1 MLLDISG
8 DADEIVIFYTK
19 NSPHMAYS
27 SVIKLLQNSS
37 RTIKFEECYEGNNA
51 LDFQLISYLGYLMAG
66 ENPANAEFVIMS
78 NDTGYDPAIRFWKK
92 KGFSIKRFNINYC
105 KMAVQRQKQV
115 SAEPLDKAEPTEE
128 AAGTAEEAAGTAEE
142 ALAETPEL
150 AENVAEEKATAV
162 EGTIPAEKAT
172 LAEDAETEHG
182 TLAEATATAEHGTLA
197 ETAAAAEH
205 GTLTEAT
212 AAATSAATGKN
223 ISGSAET
230 ETVSKPDAKS
240 KIVAV
245 TKAEPAAGTG
255 AEGASNAAAG
265 KDSEPA
271 YPVAILTPPAGK
283 APIAVAKP
291 PASKN
296 PVAAAKAPAGK
307 DPVAAAKAS
316 AGKDPVAVAK
326 APAGKDPV
334 AAAKAPAGKASPEA
348 ETSAPSK
355 PYDFNKEEVDSFL
368 NCLGK
373 DNLVLLH
380 ETFVHVYGMEQG
392 QAIYKTIKEKT
403 YTYKRE
409 ENLSRKDKVMR
420 FTDMIFARS
429 NLDAPGNFVDFLEKN
444 KDRTR
449 NLNSIRSA
457 ITKTFGNGNGMKYYS
472 LFKPYFKIISALK

>member
-8 DADEIVIFYTK
+8 DGDEIVIFYTK

-37 RTIKFEECYEGNNA
+37 RRIIFEECYEGNNA

-66 ENPANAEFVIMS
+66 EDPAKAEFVIMS

-128 AAGTAEEAAGTAEE
+128 AAGAAEAALAQ
-142 ALAETPEL
+142 APDLAET
-150 AENVAEEKATAV
+150 AADEKAVAV
-162 EGTIPAEKAT
+162 EGTNPAEKAT
-172 LAEDAETEHG
+172 VAEDAVAEHA
-182 TLAEATATAEHGTLA
+182 TAAEAAVMSEHATVAED
-197 ETAAAAEH
+197 AAAAEH
-205 GTLTEAT
+205 VTVASNETIAEDAT
-212 AAATSAATGKN
+212 ATQNDAIAEHVTATQHKDAEQHATATQHVG
-223 ISGSAET
+223 AT
-230 ETVSKPDAKS
+230 EH
-240 KIVAV
+240 VA
-245 TKAEPAAGTG
+245 T
-255 AEGASNAAAG
+255 G

-271 YPVAILTPPAGK
+271 YSVAILTPPAGK
-283 APIAVAKP
+283 APVAVPHPTAGR
-291 PASKN
+291 N
-296 PVAAAKAPAGK
+296 PVSEAKAPAGK
-307 DPVAAAKAS
+307 GPVSEAK
-316 AGKDPVAVAK
+316 V
-326 APAGKDPV
+326 
-334 AAAKAPAGKASPEA
+334 PAGKASPEA

-403 YTYKRE
+403 YPYKRE

>member
-8 DADEIVIFYTK
+8 EGDEIVIFYTK

-37 RTIKFEECYEGNNA
+37 RTIQFEECYEGNNA

-66 ENPANAEFVIMS
+66 EDPADAEFVIMS

-115 SAEPLDKAEPTEE
+115 SAEPISKAELAEDSTGAEDAAVTEE
-128 AAGTAEEAAGTAEE
+128 AKPADQAADEKAAPLAEGRTPAEQASLAEQAAVVEEAE
-142 ALAETPEL
+142 A
-150 AENVAEEKATAV
+150 
-162 EGTIPAEKAT
+162 AEKA
-172 LAEDAETEHG
+172 
-182 TLAEATATAEHGTLA
+182 ATAENPAVA
-197 ETAAAAEH
+197 EKTAAESPAAAE
-205 GTLTEAT
+205 
-212 AAATSAATGKN
+212 
-223 ISGSAET
+223 
-230 ETVSKPDAKS
+230 
-240 KIVAV
+240 
-245 TKAEPAAGTG
+245 KAEPAADTG
-255 AEGASNAAAG
+255 AQGASAAAAG
-265 KDSEPA
+265 KDLEPT
-271 YPVAILTPPAGK
+271 YSVALVTPPAGK
-283 APIAVAKP
+283 APVAVVKSP
-291 PASKN
+291 VEKDS
-296 PVAAAKAPAGK
+296 VAAVQTPAGK
-307 DPVAAAKAS
+307 T
-316 AGKDPVAVAK
+316 
-326 APAGKDPV
+326 
-334 AAAKAPAGKASPEA
+334 SPTGEPP
-348 ETSAPSK
+348 APSK
-355 PYDFNKEEVDSFL
+355 TYPFNKGEVDSFL

-380 ETFVHVYGMEQG
+380 ETLVHVYGMEQG

-403 YTYKRE
+403 YTYQRE

-444 KDRTR
+444 KDKTR

>member
-128 AAGTAEEAAGTAEE
+128 AAGAAEE
-142 ALAETPEL
+142 ALTETPEL
-150 AENVAEEKATAV
+150 AENAAEEKAAAV
-162 EGTIPAEKAT
+162 EGTISAEKAT
-172 LAEDAETEHG
+172 LAEDAAMAEHATLAERG
-182 TLAEATATAEHGTLA
+182 TLAEAAAAAEHGTLA
-197 ETAAAAEH
+197 ETAAVAEH
-205 GTLTEAT
+205 GTLAKAT
-212 AAATSAATGKN
+212 AAAISAATGKN
-223 ISGSAET
+223 MSGSAET

-245 TKAEPAAGTG
+245 TKAEPAAGAG
-255 AEGASNAAAG
+255 AEGASKAAAG

-271 YPVAILTPPAGK
+271 YPVAIVTPPAGK
-283 APIAVAKP
+283 APVAVVKP

-296 PVAAAKAPAGK
+296 PVAAAKAPA
-307 DPVAAAKAS
+307 D
-316 AGKDPVAVAK
+316 
-326 APAGKDPV
+326 KDPV

-444 KDRTR
+444 KDKTR